1 MDNGGIFFFFSL
13 RERQRIREIR
23 SNVVEKER
31 EREGER
37 KIKKNGMLLFHP
49 IATFVVSL
57 AERRHAIKLS
67 VDET

>member
-1 MDNGGIFFFFSL
+1 MVVFFFSFLFRKDKEYAKYVRTLL
-13 RERQRIREIR
+13 RKRE
-23 SNVVEKER
+23 K
-31 EREGER
+31 REGER

>member
-1 MDNGGIFFFFSL
+1 MVVFFFSFL
-13 RERQRIREIR
+13 FRKDKEYAKYVRTLL
-23 SNVVEKER
+23 KER

>member
-1 MDNGGIFFFFSL
+1 MVVFFFSFL
-13 RERQRIREIR
+13 FGKDKEYAKYVRTLL
-23 SNVVEKER
+23 KER
-31 EREGER
+31 ERGGER